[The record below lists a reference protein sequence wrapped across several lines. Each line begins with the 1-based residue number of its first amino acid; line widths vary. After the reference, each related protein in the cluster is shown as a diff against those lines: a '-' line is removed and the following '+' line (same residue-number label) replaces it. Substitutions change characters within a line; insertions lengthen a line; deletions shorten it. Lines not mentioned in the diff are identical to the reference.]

1 MIGKPVGKKNKKN
14 AEVNFFQVPMKRK
27 FLFCIFIDKILKI
40 NRFHQ
45 IEKSSFK
52 IPKFQNATGQNCM
65 NPSPSTGG
73 F

>member
-1 MIGKPVGKKNKKN
+1 MGKKNKKN
-14 AEVNFFQVPMKRK
+14 AEVNFFQVPMKRTET
-27 FLFCIFIDKILKI
+27 LFCIFIDKILEIKM
-40 NRFHQ
+40 FHQ